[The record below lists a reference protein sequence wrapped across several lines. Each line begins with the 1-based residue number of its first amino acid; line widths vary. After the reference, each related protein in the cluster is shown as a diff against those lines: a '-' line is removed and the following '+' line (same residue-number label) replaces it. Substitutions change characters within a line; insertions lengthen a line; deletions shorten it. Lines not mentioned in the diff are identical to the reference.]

1 MKRVG
6 LITLLLIVM
15 MVASACNVF
24 EEAAGMSED
33 APIEEDA
40 HDAMED
46 STEMMEESSEMM
58 EESAEM
64 VEEAAEAV
72 AYTAPAFANLEL
84 VNAQTGETF
93 RLSDFAGKTVY
104 VHAMATWCGNCRAS
118 QRSLR
123 DNVVPNVS
131 GDDVVFVSLSVETNI
146 EPADLA
152 VYAQNESFGWTFA
165 VMSNEMLAALSQQ
178 FGRTVTVPPSQPHF
192 IIRPDGSVTDLL
204 TGNPAPQAVIESL
217 QS

>member
-1 MKRVG
+1 MKRLG
-6 LITLLLIVM
+6 FISLLLIVM
-15 MVASACNVF
+15 MATAACNAF
-24 EEAAGMSED
+24 EEAAQEAAGMAEE
-33 APIEEDA
+33 APLA
-40 HDAMED
+40 
-46 STEMMEESSEMM
+46 
-58 EESAEM
+58 
-64 VEEAAEAV
+64 EAAETV
-72 AYTAPAFANLEL
+72 TYTAPAFANLEL
-84 VNAQTGETF
+84 VNAQTGESFT
-93 RLSDFAGKTVY
+93 LADFAGKTVY

-146 EPADLA
+146 DPADLA
-152 VYAQNESFGWTFA
+152 VYAQNESFDWTFA

-178 FGRTVTVPPSQPHF
+178 FGRSVTVPPSQPHF

-204 TGNPAPQAVIESL
+204 TGNPAPQAVIDSL